1 MKKVLSILA
10 LALALVACNDKPQ
23 WEPAAPSQP
32 VVTSLTLDT
41 AKAFSSNT
49 LNRTEIHHINGAVIK
64 LSLYDAT
71 DYDVVDYTAAHHS
84 QLVIGI
90 SAAQLGD
97 DDAKDGV
104 VPCQILC
111 VGPVNSINDIDLSLA
126 NTTNADFETPA
137 PAPAPAP
144 EPAEAG
150 EGENNEEAA
159 PIKLEWANIAALPA
173 LNAEPEEKKAEA
185 DPLVYNSSSKIGYIV
200 RHAAEELNEDGSTTL
215 TVYET
220 YAVVV
225 DSFSAT
231 EAVVENEVQLPNI
244 GSSTV
249 IPEYSYSCVAGLQYK
264 RFDGNGFIE

>member
-1 MKKVLSILA
+1 MNRMKKVLSILA

-41 AKAFSSNT
+41 AKSFSSNT
-49 LNRTEIHHINGAVIK
+49 LNRAEIYHINGASIK

-71 DYDVVDYTAAHHS
+71 DYENVVDYTEAHHS

-90 SAAQLGD
+90 SAAQLGS
-97 DDAKDGV
+97 DDAKKGV

-137 PAPAPAP
+137 
-144 EPAEAG
+144 PAEAG

-185 DPLVYNSSSKIGYIV
+185 DPLVYKSSEKIGYIV
-200 RHAAEELNEDGSTTL
+200 RYAAEELNEDGSTTL